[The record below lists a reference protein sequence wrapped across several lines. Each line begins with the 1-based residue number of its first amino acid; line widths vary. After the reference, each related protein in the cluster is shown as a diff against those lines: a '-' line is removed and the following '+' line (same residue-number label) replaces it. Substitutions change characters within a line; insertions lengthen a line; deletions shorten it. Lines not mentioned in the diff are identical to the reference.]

1 MSNYKNL
8 YTCLLET
15 EELFELFSGM
25 TGSWTEDK
33 EKFIVAQKE
42 MEDLAGFIDIFDNSH
57 T

>member
-8 YTCLLET
+8 YACLLET

-33 EKFIVAQKE
+33 KKFIVAQKE
-42 MEDLAGFIDIFDNSH
+42 MEDLAGIID
-57 T
+57 TYEE

>member
-42 MEDLAGFIDIFDNSH
+42 MENLAGFIDIYEE
-57 T
+57 